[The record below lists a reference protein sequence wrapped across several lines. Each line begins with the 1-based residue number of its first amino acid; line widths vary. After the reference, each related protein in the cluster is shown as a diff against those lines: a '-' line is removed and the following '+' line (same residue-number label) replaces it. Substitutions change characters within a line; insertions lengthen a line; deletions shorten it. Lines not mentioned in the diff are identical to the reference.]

1 MILMNDSEQ
10 VCAIKLIHEN
20 SANFSSTRNPPNTDT
35 ASDSKNSRDQDRYA
49 LSQHT
54 LPKKTG
60 LVKLLTKVVL
70 DRLAQVLR

>member
-1 MILMNDSEQ
+1 MILMNDSDQ

-35 ASDSKNSRDQDRYA
+35 ASDSKNSRDQDPYA

-54 LPKKTG
+54 LPKKNNRTSEFTHQG
-60 LVKLLTKVVL
+60 C
-70 DRLAQVLR
+70 A

>member
-49 LSQHT
+49 LVSIHYQ
-54 LPKKTG
+54 KKNRTSEFTHQG
-60 LVKLLTKVVL
+60 C
-70 DRLAQVLR
+70 A